1 MAKILLKL
9 IRLEICA
16 LNIQLIHE
24 VESPAFAISYYSDVV
39 RLEINDFCYSYNNIF
54 INGSC
59 DNRYYVL
66 KLHCYT
72 GSSFN
77 TKARRAALNSLPY
90 AACLKYIAFF
100 VSSIE

>member
-24 VESPAFAISYYSDVV
+24 VESPAFAISTIVMWYD
-39 RLEINDFCYSYNNIF
+39 YNNIF

-66 KLHCYT
+66 KLSIVILDLHLT
-72 GSSFN
+72 
-77 TKARRAALNSLPY
+77 
-90 AACLKYIAFF
+90 LKQEELL
-100 VSSIE
+100 SILCHMQLA